1 MLNLIYNKE
10 YSNDRQLVN
19 KKKIPKNSL
28 LSALIS
34 PTRKMANTELSDP
47 YPQSLLSHSD
57 FNLRDYL
64 ARKRVFC
71 YAG

>member
-1 MLNLIYNKE
+1 MIDSSSIK
-10 YSNDRQLVN
+10 
-19 KKKIPKNSL
+19 KNSKEFT
-28 LSALIS
+28 SFCFNS
-34 PTRKMANTELSDP
+34 PTRKMADTELSDH

>member
-1 MLNLIYNKE
+1 MID
-10 YSNDRQLVN
+10 SSSI
-19 KKKIPKNSL
+19 KKKFPKNSL
-28 LSALIS
+28 LSALMA
-34 PTRKMANTELSDP
+34 PTRKMANTELSDH

-57 FNLRDYL
+57 FSLREYL